1 MFLHVINLLPRLI
14 PLWVAVAC
22 LNVCSPQADA
32 DPAVYVTMVSH
43 FDRPWAMTDGDL
55 VALEKLTRL
64 HPKMRWT
71 HLYNP
76 VAYTQE
82 TPLREAMERFVKQT
96 RDHHGAE
103 IGTHLHMY
111 RSLLAAAGVTFVA
124 DPSVTAQQVEGS
136 RDDSGYAVP
145 ITRYSR
151 EEIGRLLEHT
161 RKIYQER
168 GLGQPKTFCAGF
180 YATSLDLQNMIAAH
194 GYTTSAAAF
203 PTQTVYGAQY
213 APSWHAL
220 SGWNASVTYK
230 SRPYRI
236 SQTSILPG
244 HDAPFINAIDKQ
256 PLVEIP
262 QTCKIDWMVSAEEM
276 KLIFK
281 EHLAIARQGTTTAI
295 CLAIHETSSEANFE
309 KFHQVLRYIDEHIH
323 SGSQPQVKYITTAEL
338 RARILELN

>member
-1 MFLHVINLLPRLI
+1 MLPLI
-14 PLWVAVAC
+14 LNHLSRFSQLWVAVAC
-22 LNVCSPQADA
+22 LNCFVLQAA
-32 DPAVYVTMVSH
+32 AEPTVYVTLVSH
-43 FDRPWAMTDGDL
+43 FDRPWAMSEEDL

-76 VAYTQE
+76 VAYTQD

-111 RSLLAAAGVTFVA
+111 ESLLTAADVKFATH
-124 DPSVTAQQVEGS
+124 PSISAEQVEGS

-151 EEIGRLLEHT
+151 EEIGKLLEQT

-168 GLGQPKTFCAGF
+168 ELGQPKTFCAGF
-180 YATSLDLQNMIAAH
+180 YATSLDLQKMIAFY

-203 PTQTVYGAQY
+203 PPQAVFGAQY
-213 APSWHAL
+213 APSWHVL

-236 SQTSILPG
+236 SQASILPG
-244 HDAPFINAIDKQ
+244 HEAPFISAIDKQ

-262 QTCKIDWMVSAEEM
+262 QTCKIDWMVSAEDM
-276 KLIFK
+276 KIIFK

-295 CLAIHETSSEANFE
+295 CLAIHETSSEENFD
-309 KFHQVLRYIDEHIH
+309 KFHQVLGYIDEHIH
-323 SGSQPQVKYITTAEL
+323 SDSQPQVKYITTAEL
-338 RARILELN
+338 RDRILELD